1 VRRRGAGGAGQAGA
15 KGGAHAADPA
25 AARPRGRVWALG
37 LALLL
42 TATLGAYLLGRLAA
56 HALLLPA
63 SLSRAGVSAAPDL
76 VGREL
81 EDARS
86 EAQDAGAGLDVLGVA
101 YAAEVD
107 SGKVLSQ
114 YPAEGL
120 PLEPG
125 KPVEVIVSAGPG
137 TRRMPDLQGLP
148 ESDART
154 LLAQLGAEAPRV
166 EAEAEPGVAQG
177 TVVSTRPP
185 ADASLAPG
193 DSVVLS
199 VSRGETI
206 VEVPNLRGKSLEEAA
221 AILQEAQLRAGET
234 AFDEG
239 SESAEALVVV
249 GQEPPAGGL
258 AASGSAVNLRLGR
271 SRESVEE

>member
-1 VRRRGAGGAGQAGA
+1 MRR
-15 KGGAHAADPA
+15 
-25 AARPRGRVWALG
+25 RGRVWALG

-63 SLSRAGVSAAPDL
+63 SLSQAAAAAPDL

-81 EDARS
+81 EDARR
-86 EAQDAGAGLDVLGVA
+86 EAQEAGAGLDVLGVA
-101 YAAEVD
+101 YAAEMD
-107 SGKVLSQ
+107 SGKILSQ

-148 ESDART
+148 ELEARM
-154 LLAQLGAEAPRV
+154 LLVQLGIEAPRV
-166 EAEAEPGVAQG
+166 EALAEPGAAQG
-177 TVVSTRPP
+177 TVVSTRPAAGAP
-185 ADASLAPG
+185 LAPG

-206 VEVPNLRGKSLEEAA
+206 VEVPNLRGKSPEEAA
-221 AILQEAQLRAGET
+221 AILQGAQLRVGEAT
-234 AFDEG
+234 FDGG
-239 SESAEALVVV
+239 SESPDALVVI

-258 AASGSAVNLRLGR
+258 AASGSVVNLRLGR
-271 SRESVEE
+271 SRESGEE